1 MNKKIVI
8 SIVVVVI
15 LALVVL
21 AVIYAPGI
29 TAAVLRM
36 HGMR

>member
-1 MNKKIVI
+1 MNKKIMI
-8 SIVVVVI
+8 SIVVVVA
-15 LALVVL
+15 LVLVVL